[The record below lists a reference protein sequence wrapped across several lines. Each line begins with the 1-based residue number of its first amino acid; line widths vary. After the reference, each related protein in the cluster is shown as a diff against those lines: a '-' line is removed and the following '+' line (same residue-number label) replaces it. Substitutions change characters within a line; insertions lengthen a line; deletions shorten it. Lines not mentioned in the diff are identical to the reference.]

1 MAAGSTALQPA
12 GASRPGL
19 SRTIA
24 FLRARPAV
32 AIGMAGLTLILLIAV
47 FAPLITA
54 YGPYEPDII
63 NRRLPPIWDAW
74 FNPDSRATWT
84 HPLGTDNVGR
94 DFWSRLAYGARVS
107 LVVGVMSALLAILIG
122 ATIGVTA
129 GYFGG
134 RVDLVATFLIQTRL
148 SVPVILVAMLA
159 ISSLG
164 GSLLLVVL
172 ICGLSL
178 WDRAAVV
185 SRAVTKQVMGREF
198 ITAARAL
205 GASDLRIILGE
216 VLPNIASPLFVVL
229 TIEMGQSILFEA
241 SLSFLGLG
249 VPPPTPS
256 WGLMLAEA
264 KEDIFFAPWTI
275 AMPGLA
281 LFLLVF
287 FASLIGDGL
296 QDDRTRAL

>member
-1 MAAGSTALQPA
+1 MAAGSTVLQPS
-12 GASRPGL
+12 GAS
-19 SRTIA
+19 SRTRLVR

-32 AIGMAGLTLILLIAV
+32 AVGMAGLTLIVLIAV

-54 YGPYEPDII
+54 YGPYEPDIV

-74 FNPDSRATWT
+74 FNPDSRATWA

-94 DFWSRLAYGARVS
+94 DFWARIAYGARVS
-107 LVVGVMSALLAILIG
+107 LVVGVLSALLAILIG
-122 ATIGVTA
+122 ATIGVMA

-134 RVDLVATFLIQTRL
+134 RVDLVANFLIQTRL

-185 SRAVTKQVMGREF
+185 SRAVTKQVTSLEF

-205 GASDLRIILGE
+205 GASDIRIILTE

-281 LFLLVF
+281 LFLLVL
-287 FASLIGDGL
+287 FATLIGDGL
-296 QDDRTRAL
+296 QDDRTRAI

>member
-1 MAAGSTALQPA
+1 MGAGSSTIQPA
-12 GASRPGL
+12 GVSRPGL
-19 SRTIA
+19 ARMIA

-32 AIGMAGLTLILLIAV
+32 AVGMAGLTLILLIAV
-47 FAPLITA
+47 FAPFITA

-74 FNPDSRATWT
+74 FNPDSRATWA

-94 DFWSRLAYGARVS
+94 DFWARLAYGARVS
-107 LVVGVMSALLAILIG
+107 LVVGVLSALLAILIG

-134 RVDLVATFLIQTRL
+134 RVDLAANFLIQTRL
-148 SVPVILVAMLA
+148 SVPIILVAMLA

-205 GASDLRIILGE
+205 GASDIRIILTE

-281 LFLLVF
+281 LFLLVL

-296 QDDRTRAL
+296 QDDRTRAI